1 MTATL
6 WRINAINTEGNDL
19 ELSALQLWDGGTAA
33 VDAGAVLTCSHAPI
47 AGALANL
54 RDADPLTTCRWPA
67 AVVQSAGFW
76 LQWEFPS
83 ATAVTRF
90 KPAAGYDAA
99 AYMRQAKLECKI
111 NGIWAPARSWSGLSI
126 AGPGTWYALDA
137 GFVGLPQSAE
147 EVIVDSGTSLS
158 VVVPVQVSV
167 GDDLL
172 IIVMHRSAL
181 QPTAG
186 WSQLAAVG
194 PAVAADGTKQW
205 ITVLRRS
212 VMQGDAGS
220 IVNITQASAG
230 RLIAG
235 CIALPTGGVSAA
247 IESASDI
254 YSGTSDYVDALPI
267 TALNGIAIAAAAPVA
282 FASTGGVWSLPA
294 DVVGIL
300 GHKGSVA
307 LRRLVAAYKSKGAVS
322 GRFTAPP
329 ADGATTV
336 FDRMS
341 IAVTPATDSWVL
353 REDPLWQ
360 QTLGS
365 DIQRWSAPDSF
376 PEFTMLN
383 APVSPFLDAEF
394 GGRGRIYGT
403 VSIKGTPSNVP
414 VARRVRLLRSRDSYL
429 ARETWSKPDGS
440 YSFDGINEQY
450 EYDVVAFDHELN
462 YFSQVANNKTPE
474 VA

>member
-1 MTATL
+1 MTSTL
-6 WRINAINTEGNDL
+6 WRINAINTDGNDL

-33 VDAGAVLTCSHAPI
+33 VDAGAVLTCSHAPS

-54 RDADPLTTCRWPA
+54 RDTDPLTTCRWPA

-83 ATAVTRF
+83 ATAVSRF

-99 AYMRQAKLECKI
+99 AYLRQAKLECKI
-111 NGIWAPARSWSGLSI
+111 NGTWTPVRSWSGLSI
-126 AGPGTWYALDA
+126 AGQGTWYASDA

-158 VVVPVQVSV
+158 VVVPAQVSV

-172 IIVMHRSAL
+172 ILVMHRSAL

-205 ITVLRRS
+205 ITVLYRS

-220 IVNITQASAG
+220 IVNITQVSTG

-235 CIALPTGGVSAA
+235 CIGLSTGGVSSA
-247 IESASDI
+247 IATASDI
-254 YSGTSDYVDALPI
+254 YSGSIQYVDALPI
-267 TALNGIAIAAAAPVA
+267 SATNGISIAAAAPVA
-282 FASTGGVWSLPA
+282 LASTGGLWTIPA
-294 DVVGIL
+294 NLVGIF

-307 LRRLVAAYKSKGAVS
+307 SRRLVAAYTSNGAVS
-322 GRFTAPP
+322 GRYTAPV
-329 ADGATTV
+329 AEDSVTV

-341 IAVTPATDSWVL
+341 IAVTPPTDSWVL
-353 REDPLWQ
+353 RENPLWQ

-403 VSIKGTPSNVP
+403 VSIKGTPGNTP

-440 YSFDGINEQY
+440 YSFDNINEQY
-450 EYDVVAFDHELN
+450 EYDVLAFDHELS
-462 YFSQVANNKTPE
+462 YFSEIANNKKPE
-474 VA
+474 FV